1 MPYITSAVSAKAS
14 RKAIDVHGQTYHLS
28 PYVGSAPL
36 RGSYI
41 PGNEKNDDGLPQG
54 FLVEQPSN
62 SVTPPHFHDHEQYQV
77 FVDGGARIG
86 RHVANPLALHYA
98 RGHSPYGPIT
108 AGASGVVY
116 FTLRARWDSGAKY
129 MPEARDKLKKVRK
142 KHRMAEDI
150 SLPSSG
156 LMSQTESILRTEVM
170 SLDEDGT
177 CAYLYTIPPGK
188 MAEVDTDKIAGG
200 QYAIIVD
207 GFAVGEKENLTRLSG
222 FYRSPREAPL
232 EVTAGKDGLALLLMQ
247 FSNTDPA

>member
-1 MPYITSAVSAKAS
+1 MPFITSAVSAKAS

-36 RGSYI
+36 RGSYV

-62 SVTPPHFHDHEQYQV
+62 SITPPHFHDHEQYQV

-86 RHVANPLALHYA
+86 RHTANPLSLHYA

-108 AGASGVVY
+108 AGPSGVVY

-129 MPEARDKLKKVRK
+129 MPGARDKLKKVRR

-150 SLPSSG
+150 SLPNSD
-156 LMSQTESILRTEVM
+156 LMERVVNVCRAEVM
-170 SLDEDGT
+170 SIDEDGT

-188 MAEVDTDKIAGG
+188 TTEVDTDTAAGG
-200 QYAIIVD
+200 QYAIVID
-207 GFAVGEKENLTRLSG
+207 GFAVGEKENLTKLSG
-222 FYRSPREAPL
+222 FYRSPKEAPL
-232 EVTAGKDGLALLLMQ
+232 EVKAGKDGLVLLLMQ
-247 FSNTDPA
+247 FSNIDPE

>member
-1 MPYITSAVSAKAS
+1 MPYITSAVNAKAS

-77 FVDGGARIG
+77 FVDGRARLG
-86 RHVANPLALHYA
+86 KQLASPLSLHYA
-98 RGHSPYGPIT
+98 RGHTPYGPIT
-108 AGASGVVY
+108 AGPSGVVY

-129 MPEARDKLKKVRK
+129 MPGARDKLKKVKR
-142 KHRMAEDI
+142 KHRMAADI
-150 SLPSSG
+150 ELPNSDV
-156 LMSQTESILRTEVM
+156 MCQTDRVARTEVM
-170 SLDEDGT
+170 SLDDDGT

-188 MAEVDTDKIAGG
+188 VTLVDTDKIAGG
-200 QYAIIVD
+200 QYAIVVD
-207 GFAVGEKENLTRLSG
+207 GFAVGEKEDLTRLSG
-222 FYRSPREAPL
+222 FYRSPMEEPL
-232 EVTAGKDGLALLLMQ
+232 EVKAGKDGLVLLLMQ